1 MNMTA
6 RVSEEEQHLLV
17 EMENSVKSLHTSC
30 VKRREIMCKL
40 QITDDSDVNTIEGR
54 KGIYS
59 LQSKALHED
68 QVNLCVA
75 CNLFK
80 DFIVLPSEIVNYMEQ
95 HIDVKHNYII
105 EIESDDDDAEIDDE
119 SELLGWSFLRNLKL
133 YNVNCNYQNKVKVVY
148 VNAFIC
154 RFCLL
159 EIVDLDIPGER
170 NCDVTYWNMR

>member
-1 MNMTA
+1 MEILRQHGRAELNALTWETASDVSSSIYSVNFPSADNIPLSIKRSAVDAMNMTA

-119 SELLGWSFLRNLKL
+119 SELLG
-133 YNVNCNYQNKVKVVY
+133 
-148 VNAFIC
+148 
-154 RFCLL
+154 
-159 EIVDLDIPGER
+159 
-170 NCDVTYWNMR
+170 